1 MTETITTTS
10 EQDTAALGATFA
22 KTLSHGDIVLLT
34 GDLGAGKSV
43 FCRAIVRTLMEQ
55 PDLDVPSPTFT
66 LVQTYDAP
74 AATLWHFDLYR
85 LKDAEEI
92 YELGWEDALS
102 GGIVLVEWPD
112 RLGSLTPTNAIK
124 IDIIPVGDTRTIT
137 IHRPA

>member
-55 PDLDVPSPTFT
+55 PELDVPSPTFT
-66 LVQTYDAP
+66 LVQTYDTP
-74 AATLWHFDLYR
+74 TATLWHFDLYR

-92 YELGWEDALS
+92 YEIGWEDALS
-102 GGIVLVEWPD
+102 GGVVLVEWPD
-112 RLGSLTPTNAIK
+112 RLGGYAPQKSIHVNIAIAENQ
-124 IDIIPVGDTRTIT
+124 RTIT
-137 IHRPA
+137 INRPT